1 MEGETAAQEPPEGQH
16 KQMTWWGCPSDRPVA
31 CALCPFMQC
40 EQPAKRPR
48 VSAVPEATAAAAE
61 PTAKE
66 LLLQAASREAAA
78 AALGQHLPAELDG
91 DDVWRRDAGPEWQAW
106 WQGASVAVPAPA
118 APPHA
123 APAADVSTQRQ
134 QRPTAAAGGSFGGA
148 APRSGGMPRTQL
160 LLAPAFDAGARDFQ
174 VGKPGRE
181 ATPATGLLSLLP
193 ADERPR
199 VPVDRSSRLP
209 RSARQ
214 AALDTFANRVLAA
227 AASAAGVAREEFA
240 RSAAHTAARREA
252 LLRAVAVEGDIA
264 AQSTSAVVYR
274 NKAAQRLREPM
285 THAASSH
292 ATVTGSQDGRGVS
305 RRTAGE
311 RDAMLAACVV
321 LRSDTCVAFFEA
333 ALAARAH
340 AEHLLWEPPYWWR
353 KKLELEALRTAAHDD
368 DAVDDVVTRDAVV
381 QLLKEAPA
389 EDVGMNPSR
398 AERPVAPDDAAS
410 ARVTD
415 AVRSYVRQCVGELA
429 EGVLSAAAA
438 SSVVERAT
446 AKVLGRHSAARDLA
460 FLDREGTRIR
470 ELCVQYVRKQAAAA
484 MARLKDTCK

>member
-1 MEGETAAQEPPEGQH
+1 MEGQAPAQEPAEGEH
-16 KQMTWWGCPSDRPVA
+16 KMTWRGRAFGQARRLGVVPR
-31 CALCPFMQC
+31 MQC

-48 VSAVPEATAAAAE
+48 VGAVLEASAVEG

-78 AALGQHLPAELDG
+78 AALGQHLPVELED

-106 WQGASVAVPAPA
+106 WQGERVAAPVPSSS
-118 APPHA
+118 PPHA
-123 APAADVSTQRQ
+123 APAADVSTQR
-134 QRPTAAAGGSFGGA
+134 PPLPAAAAGASSGGA
-148 APRSGGMPRTQL
+148 VPRSGGVPRAQL
-160 LLAPAFDAGARDFQ
+160 LHAPAFDAGARDFP
-174 VGKPGRE
+174 VGERGRVE
-181 ATPATGLLSLLP
+181 ASTAIGLVSLLP

-199 VPVDRSSRLP
+199 VPVGRGSQLP

-214 AALDTFANRVLAA
+214 AALDTFANRILAA
-227 AASAAGVAREEFA
+227 AASASGVAGDEFV
-240 RSAAHTAARREA
+240 RSAVHTAARREA
-252 LLRAVAVEGDIA
+252 LLRAVAVEGDVA

-285 THAASSH
+285 THAASSLD
-292 ATVTGSQDGRGVS
+292 AQGVS
-305 RRTAGE
+305 SRTAAE

-321 LRSDTCVAFFEA
+321 LRSETCVAFFEA

-353 KKLELEALRTAAHDD
+353 KKQELEALRTAAHDD
-368 DAVDDVVTRDAVV
+368 DAVDDVVTRDAAE
-381 QLLKEAPA
+381 QLLREAPV
-389 EDVGMNPSR
+389 EDAVVEPAGR
-398 AERPVAPDDAAS
+398 AERQVENASDDAAY

-438 SSVVERAT
+438 SSVVERAS
-446 AKVLGRHSAARDLA
+446 AKVLGRHSQARDLA
-460 FLDREGTRIR
+460 FLNREGARIR
-470 ELCVQYVRKQAAAA
+470 ELCVQYVRKQAAAVV
-484 MARLKDTCK
+484 ARLKDNCK